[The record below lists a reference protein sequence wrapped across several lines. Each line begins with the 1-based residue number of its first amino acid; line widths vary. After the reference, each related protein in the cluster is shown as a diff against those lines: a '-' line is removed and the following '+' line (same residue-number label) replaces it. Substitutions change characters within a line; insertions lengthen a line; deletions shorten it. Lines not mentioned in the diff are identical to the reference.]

1 MGRRQSGRDVP
12 GQLPGRAALSG
23 ALLLLA
29 ACTAPVGPI
38 EPDAAPAEVEP
49 VYVVD
54 LSAFEELPDAEDPF
68 SASVPGH
75 LPGAPPAYVVE
86 QDPTGFSTLEIRT
99 DVCNYLTLQQPS
111 RARIERGDELQILM
125 WHNTLATQ
133 ESARAY
139 AAIQICGHEA
149 WSVEVPIPSP
159 AHSYAATWRAPRTLP
174 AGCPILLHIHNHG
187 ANTWRFGELVIDRRL

>member
-1 MGRRQSGRDVP
+1 MP
-12 GQLPGRAALSG
+12 GQLPGRTALSG

-29 ACTAPVGPI
+29 ACAAASDPA
-38 EPDAAPAEVEP
+38 EPDAAPADVEP

-75 LPGAPPAYVVE
+75 LPCAPPAYVVE
-86 QDPTGFSTLEIRT
+86 QDPAGFSTLEVRT
-99 DVCNYLTLQQPS
+99 DVCNYLTLRQPS
-111 RARIERGDELQILM
+111 RARIERGDRLEILM
-125 WHNTLATQ
+125 WHNTLSTQ

-139 AAIQICGHEA
+139 AALQICGQEA

-159 AHSYAATWRAPRTLP
+159 AQSYTPTWRAPRTFP

-187 ANTWRFGELVIDRRL
+187 ANAWRFGELVIDRHL